1 MLLQLVG
8 VYTLIRVF
16 GKYKTHLLVP
26 LILCINSLTFS
37 FFPTFALISYGFITI
52 KAFDFSLFNV
62 IKEMLY
68 IPLKVEEKFRAKALI
83 DVFIYRGAK
92 VFASLFVLG
101 LQAFFASHLLPVV
114 SWLTTAIFI
123 LWMFVVFSIKDCYE
137 QSAQEQSATGTP
149 GDATASPIAELEKKL
164 KEAEQ
169 KHVYLYAEFENFKK
183 RALREQQEMI
193 KFGWKNV
200 AANLLEVLDNF
211 ERALTFAKPDGDPD
225 LVSGLKMVSQQF
237 KSVLEKQGVTEI
249 QTADQAF
256 NPELHEAVGQI
267 PSEKAAG
274 VIVQEQQKGYTLH
287 GRLLRPSR
295 VLISTGPTNS
305 VH

>member
-137 QSAQEQSATGTP
+137 QSAQEQ
-149 GDATASPIAELEKKL
+149 
-164 KEAEQ
+164 
-169 KHVYLYAEFENFKK
+169 V
-183 RALREQQEMI
+183 LRS
-193 KFGWKNV
+193 
-200 AANLLEVLDNF
+200 
-211 ERALTFAKPDGDPD
+211 ER
-225 LVSGLKMVSQQF
+225 
-237 KSVLEKQGVTEI
+237 
-249 QTADQAF
+249 
-256 NPELHEAVGQI
+256 
-267 PSEKAAG
+267 
-274 VIVQEQQKGYTLH
+274 
-287 GRLLRPSR
+287 
-295 VLISTGPTNS
+295 
-305 VH
+305 